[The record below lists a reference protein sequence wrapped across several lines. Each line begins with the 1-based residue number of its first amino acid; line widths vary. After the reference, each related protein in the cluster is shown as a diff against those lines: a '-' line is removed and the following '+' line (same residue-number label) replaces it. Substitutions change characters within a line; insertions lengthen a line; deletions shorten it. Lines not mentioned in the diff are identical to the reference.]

1 MQGNS
6 TFDVMVESWGEAHH
20 HQNMVSFEIHA
31 SELSVSLC
39 VWQVRSLF
47 GCSSPCD
54 SECCCCLHVQC
65 ICLSMGRL
73 VNKVIHHVVAAKIH
87 QGAVP
92 STPPQTSHP
101 RNGQPAS
108 WVMPSVIVPHP
119 LRPNKRVLVELPDSS
134 DGWTANDTKNA
145 IEMALLAKYG
155 RVAPGVGVPK
165 TQHAKHGQ
173 DQAVVKA
180 GESAHNETM
189 DWDVAQCKQNVQ
201 QQNIIRPR
209 GDLCSTLRPGTW
221 RRPLRGGHYCSI
233 DLE

>member
-1 MQGNS
+1 
-6 TFDVMVESWGEAHH
+6 
-20 HQNMVSFEIHA
+20 
-31 SELSVSLC
+31 
-39 VWQVRSLF
+39 
-47 GCSSPCD
+47 
-54 SECCCCLHVQC
+54 
-65 ICLSMGRL
+65 MGRL

-155 RVAPGVGVPK
+155 RVAPGVDVPK
-165 TQHAKHGQ
+165 TQQVKHGQ

-180 GESAHNETM
+180 GESARNDTM
-189 DWDVAQCKQNVQ
+189 DWDVAQCKITCNSRLFSCQGIEGAREHKQ
-201 QQNIIRPR
+201 KR
-209 GDLCSTLRPGTW
+209 GDLKRIQKKKVLNPN
-221 RRPLRGGHYCSI
+221 P
-233 DLE
+233 

>member
-1 MQGNS
+1 MLLLLACALHLLECGPSCKQS
-6 TFDVMVESWGEAHH
+6 DPS
-20 HQNMVSFEIHA
+20 
-31 SELSVSLC
+31 
-39 VWQVRSLF
+39 
-47 GCSSPCD
+47 
-54 SECCCCLHVQC
+54 CCCCQD
-65 ICLSMGRL
+65 
-73 VNKVIHHVVAAKIH
+73 
-87 QGAVP
+87 P
-92 STPPQTSHP
+92 SRGCAQHPPQTSHP

-155 RVAPGVGVPK
+155 RVAPGVDVPK
-165 TQHAKHGQ
+165 TQQVKHGQ

-189 DWDVAQCKQNVQ
+189 DWDVAQYTKNVQ
-201 QQNIIRPR
+201 QHNTMRPR
-209 GDLCSTLRPGTW
+209 GDLCSTLRPCTW